1 MAIPRSSIEKLI
13 HEIAADSAKLYL
25 IADGEEACVDRYIEI
40 SEKLRKKFEEKVEID
55 ETK

>member
-13 HEIAADSAKLYL
+13 HELAADSAKFVLR
-25 IADGEEACVDRYIEI
+25 IDGVEACIDRYIEA
-40 SEKLRKKFEEKVEID
+40 SEKIRKNFEEKAEID